1 MSHYKK
7 DSLGDRMKEY
17 ERRNQYYLQKRT
29 PVIIRLDMRAGHTFT
44 KGLQKPFDSIFMNSM
59 IVTMEN
65 LCEEVQNC
73 IFGYTQSDEITL
85 VLVDYYNLNTAA
97 WFEYRTDK
105 LCSISGSLATYYF
118 TKNFAENAKRIISVN
133 SNSDYVLT
141 LEKCLNRLS
150 IFDARCFN
158 LPKEEVTNCL
168 YWRQLDAVRNSIQA
182 LGQSMFSHRQLM
194 NKSCKDIKEMC
205 EEHGC
210 AWENLPIYKQRGT
223 CCRREE
229 GEWITNY
236 TMPLLVKENREY
248 LEELL

>member
-59 IVTMEN
+59 IATMEN

-73 IFGYTQSDEITL
+73 VFGYTQSDEITL

-205 EEHGC
+205 EERGC

-236 TMPLLVKENREY
+236 TMPLLVKEDREY